1 MTGRQQQRKFCDVS
15 YPIFPEEGGGAAA
28 AHQDTSIF
36 SSFKIFLVFGFF
48 LATFFQR
55 ISHCRALRSWFS
67 EKWIRKSDDFCRLE
81 RDHPVWEQE
90 VGKNRRC
97 EQMLEN
103 EWNHQR
109 KGIPSNWFC
118 YVLTPAWLLGTFSV
132 KWLVV
137 FSWTPIHSLASQW
150 THNLVLKWTNCS
162 SWCRGSL

>member
-15 YPIFPEEGGGAAA
+15 YPIFPEGGGVAA

-81 RDHPVWEQE
+81 RDHPAGEQE

-118 YVLTPAWLLGTFSV
+118 YVLTPVGVGCWTFSKV
-132 KWLVV
+132 ARGFQLDTHP
-137 FSWTPIHSLASQW
+137 FLGSQW